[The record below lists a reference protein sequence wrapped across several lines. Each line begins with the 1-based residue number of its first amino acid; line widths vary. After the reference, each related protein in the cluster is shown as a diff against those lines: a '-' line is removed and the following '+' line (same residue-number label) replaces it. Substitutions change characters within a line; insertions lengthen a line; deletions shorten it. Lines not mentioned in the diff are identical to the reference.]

1 MRAKFAGAV
10 VAEESFVGKVAE
22 MSRVGAVGSRW
33 RFAWVIAVGIGAAIA
48 VVAACD
54 AAPRAGGSLP
64 FTSADGLFGF
74 HYAAELV
81 KCEAQDA
88 KVTSESVWAPAEAC
102 RCNDPGGAAV
112 TAVCFGYPKDK
123 YKDKPNFNGASFFV
137 AVDVN
142 AGDAGSCMAGS
153 ANWGEIRGENATI
166 GGGTFRHFRV
176 SDAAMSHYENSD
188 IYRSFRAGKC
198 YELVIQ
204 EMTTSADVYD
214 AGTQKFT
221 KEDEAEVK
229 GKLMQAL
236 QSFKFLR

>member
-1 MRAKFAGAV
+1 MGDRALK
-10 VAEESFVGKVAE
+10 S
-22 MSRVGAVGSRW
+22 VGARRVMVSWGCA
-33 RFAWVIAVGIGAAIA
+33 FALVM
-48 VVAACD
+48 VAAGMLVAVCD
-54 AAPRAGGSLP
+54 AAPGAAGTVP
-64 FTSADGLFGF
+64 FTSADGAFGF

-81 KCEAQDA
+81 KCETQDA

-123 YKDKPNFNGASFFV
+123 LKDKPMFNGASFFV
-137 AVDVN
+137 ATDTSVTDA
-142 AGDAGSCMAGS
+142 AGCMAGS
-153 ANWGEIRGENATI
+153 ANWGEIKGESTTI

-176 SDAAMSHYENSD
+176 SDAAMSHYSNSD
-188 IYRSFRAGKC
+188 IYRGFRAGKC

-204 EMTTSADVYD
+204 EMTTSPDVYD

-236 QSFKFLR
+236 QSFRFLR